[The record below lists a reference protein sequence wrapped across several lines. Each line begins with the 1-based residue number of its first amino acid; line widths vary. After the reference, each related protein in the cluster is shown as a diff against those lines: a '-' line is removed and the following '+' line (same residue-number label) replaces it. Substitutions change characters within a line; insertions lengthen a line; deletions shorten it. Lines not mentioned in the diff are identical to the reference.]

1 MLTTREEGQR
11 MRLDGKV
18 ALITGG
24 GSGIGAAVAE
34 RFVADGARVC
44 VTGRRPE
51 VLNEL
56 VQSLPSSS
64 AVACPGDVS
73 KLEDA
78 QRMVETTLSFG
89 GKLDILVNNAGIDAA
104 GTVIDIDLETWRR
117 VIETNLTG
125 PFLLMKAGI
134 PAMIKGGGGSVI
146 NVASLGGVRCLP
158 GMPAYCSSKA
168 GLIMLTQQAAL
179 DYGPFRVRC
188 NVVCPGGTRTPMLE
202 KSVGELGERMGTDV
216 EGAFKLAQ
224 SMVPL
229 RRVATPQEISGICSY
244 LASDDSTFMT
254 GSVILIDGGSAVV
267 DVSGAVFTNAGI
279 NYGK

>member
-1 MLTTREEGQR
+1 

-51 VLNEL
+51 VLDEL
-56 VQSLPSSS
+56 VRSLPSGS
-64 AVACPGDVS
+64 AVACQGDVS
-73 KLEDA
+73 NLEDA
-78 QRMVETTLSFG
+78 QRMVETALSFG

-134 PAMIKGGGGSVI
+134 PHMIKGGGGSVI

-216 EGAFKLAQ
+216 EGTFRLAQ

-254 GSVILIDGGSAVV
+254 GSVLLIDGGSAVV
-267 DVSGAVFTNAGI
+267 DVSGAVFTSAGI